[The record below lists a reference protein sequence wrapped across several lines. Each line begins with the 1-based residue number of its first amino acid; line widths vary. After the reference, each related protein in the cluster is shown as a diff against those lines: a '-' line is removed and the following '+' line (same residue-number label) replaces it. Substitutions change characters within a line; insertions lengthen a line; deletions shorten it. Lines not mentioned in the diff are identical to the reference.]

1 MHDSAFPSLHLFGSA
16 KEAQKTQFSD
26 QELGTSKSYTASLV
40 GNFCLSYLVGLVL
53 LASLIY
59 SAGVWMVLAN
69 SRFLD
74 FLIRVGVIQYHDK
87 GTGWV
92 EGVADSEFYYQS
104 QLPVDW
110 LLIAVAAG
118 IFLLFWGIKVVQFHG
133 IARHYGI
140 EGSMADHGRAYLY
153 GLGINRLFPFRIGEI
168 ATAKVLNGQGAPE
181 DRASATVFATGLLT
195 VFEIAIFA
203 CIGLLLMGWTPWLSQ
218 VFWSLIIFS
227 VLYLWMRN
235 SSPDM
240 MLIPAREWRKQARV
254 TLQSFTDKPGTLVR
268 LSILSIVAFGLEDIA
283 AYVIANAFLIGID
296 FSLLVMGIVGSY
308 IARLIP
314 LSPGGVGQFEWGFAT
329 ALYLGGVGLPE
340 AATIA
345 ILDNL
350 LRYVVG
356 TFTLGSILMW
366 FKVETDL
373 GSVFSAFTRSSASV
387 AKH

>member
-1 MHDSAFPSLHLFGSA
+1 MLERDLVA
-16 KEAQKTQFSD
+16 TR
-26 QELGTSKSYTASLV
+26 SYTANLV
-40 GNFCLSYLVGLVL
+40 GNFSLSYLVGFVL
-53 LASLIY
+53 LVSLVY

-87 GTGWV
+87 GSGWV

-118 IFLLFWGIKVVQFHG
+118 VFLLFWAIKAVQFHG

-140 EGSMADHGRAYLY
+140 DGSIGDHGRAYLY
-153 GLGINRLFPFRIGEI
+153 GLGVNRLFPFGIGEVA
-168 ATAKVLNGQGAPE
+168 ATEVLIGQGAAKE
-181 DRASATVFATGLLT
+181 HAAATVFASKLFTL
-195 VFEIAIFA
+195 FEIAIFA
-203 CIGLLLMGWTPWLSQ
+203 LIGLLLMGWTPWLAQ
-218 VFWSLIIFS
+218 VFWSLVIFS
-227 VLYLWMRN
+227 VLYFWMRN
-235 SSPDM
+235 SGADRI
-240 MLIPAREWRKQARV
+240 LNPAREWRKRAAA
-254 TLQSFTDKPGTLVR
+254 TLQTFTKSPGVLVR
-268 LSILSIVAFGLEDIA
+268 LSILSIIAFGLEDIA
-283 AYVIANAFLIGID
+283 AYIIANAFLIGVD
-296 FSLLVMGIVGSY
+296 FTVLLMGIVGSY

-329 ALYLGGVGLPE
+329 ALYIGGVGLPE

-350 LRYVVG
+350 LRYIVG
-356 TFTLGSILMW
+356 TFTFGSILLW

-373 GSVFSAFTRSSASV
+373 RSVFSVFTRSAGSEA
-387 AKH
+387 